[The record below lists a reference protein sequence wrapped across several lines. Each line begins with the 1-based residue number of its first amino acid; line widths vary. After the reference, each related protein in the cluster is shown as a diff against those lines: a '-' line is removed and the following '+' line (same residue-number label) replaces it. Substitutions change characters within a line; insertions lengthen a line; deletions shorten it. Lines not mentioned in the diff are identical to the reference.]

1 MLWIYLGIYL
11 SGVIVSLAILVY
23 MLYKD
28 WYNGY
33 PITLGDVIAASLLPL
48 LSWVTMLGIGVLSL
62 DENSD
67 MVIIE
72 GRDHAEEV

>member
-33 PITLGDVIAASLLPL
+33 SITLGDVIAASLLPL
-48 LSWVTMLGIGVLSL
+48 FSWVTMLGIGVLL
-62 DENSD
+62 LHENSD
-67 MVIIE
+67 IVIIE
-72 GRDHAEEV
+72 GRDDVEEV